1 GAGDAV
7 CKPLEDAVANPPTQ
21 AEVDRVRTQML
32 RGLENN
38 LSNPQAIAT
47 GALNTAI
54 AQGDWRLMFLQHD
67 ELAKVTPA
75 DVVRVAK
82 TYLKPSNRTV
92 GYYMPDA
99 SPDRTVVA
107 DAPDLSAALRDYKS
121 TITVARAESF
131 DPTIPKIE
139 SRVVRSKLAN
149 GMKVD
154 VLSKKTANNIVSA
167 TIELRF
173 GDATTLAGKRDAATF
188 ASTLLMAGTKQHTR
202 QQIQD
207 ELRRLNAQVNVGG
220 AFAGGRGGGRGGG
233 GGGALQ
239 SVNASVSAPGRE
251 LPGGDQS
258 GGENPARAAVF
269 DRGVRSRPRTA
280 DQGARADA
288 DRAEP
293 ARERSADAPHEPVR
307 EERSAVRAHA
317 RRRARRDEE
326 RHT

>member
-1 GAGDAV
+1 VAQEVALDKARVAV
-7 CKPLEDAVANPPTQ
+7 LAALADIVGVPRSEQ
-21 AEVDRVRTQML
+21 EVDRVKTQLL

-82 TYLKPSNRTV
+82 VYLKPSNRTV
-92 GYYMPDA
+92 GYYVPDPN
-99 SPDRTVVA
+99 PDRTIVA
-107 DAPDLSAALRDYKS
+107 DAPELSAALRDYKS
-121 TITVARAESF
+121 TVTVARAESF
-131 DPTIPKIE
+131 DPTISNIE

-188 ASTLLMAGTKQHTR
+188 ASTLLMAG
-202 QQIQD
+202 
-207 ELRRLNAQVNVGG
+207 
-220 AFAGGRGGGRGGG
+220 
-233 GGGALQ
+233 
-239 SVNASVSAPGRE
+239 
-251 LPGGDQS
+251 
-258 GGENPARAAVF
+258 
-269 DRGVRSRPRTA
+269 
-280 DQGARADA
+280 
-288 DRAEP
+288 
-293 ARERSADAPHEPVR
+293 
-307 EERSAVRAHA
+307 
-317 RRRARRDEE
+317 
-326 RHT
+326 